1 MRIQVSE
8 AAPRVID
15 YFTAC
20 SQGLCFD
27 ATADA
32 IPAYTADP
40 ALAAPIISALRLRNL
55 NMHEDEERQAG
66 IASIDLSPYQHC
78 QHYGKTALI
87 AALRCHLTVAY
98 GNFLEVPD
106 ELIDDQLNYRNLWS
120 SSARCAE

>member
-15 YFTAC
+15 YFTAR

-32 IPAYTADP
+32 VPAYTADP
-40 ALAAPIISALRLRNL
+40 ALAAPIVSALRLRNL
-55 NMHEDEERQAG
+55 NMHEDEERQVG
-66 IASIDLSPYQHC
+66 IASIDLPPCQHC